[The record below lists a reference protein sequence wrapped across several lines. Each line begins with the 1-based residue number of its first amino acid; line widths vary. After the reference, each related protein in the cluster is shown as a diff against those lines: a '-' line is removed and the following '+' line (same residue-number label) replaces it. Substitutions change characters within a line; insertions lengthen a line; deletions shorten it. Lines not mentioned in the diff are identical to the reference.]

1 MIDSRKYGRC
11 QLIQG
16 NLAKQK
22 KQQQPIL
29 DRHKGDKKIKKFL
42 TK

>member
-22 KQQQPIL
+22 KNNNNRFWT
-29 DRHKGDKKIKKFL
+29 DTRATKK
-42 TK
+42 